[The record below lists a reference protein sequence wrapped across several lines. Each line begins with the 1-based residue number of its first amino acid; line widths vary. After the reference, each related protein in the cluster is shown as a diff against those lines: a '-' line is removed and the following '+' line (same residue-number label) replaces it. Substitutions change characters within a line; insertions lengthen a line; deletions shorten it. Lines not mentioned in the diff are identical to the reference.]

1 MSKKRWLIFQCYK
14 ALQLKPT
21 PPRYLYRNRSWP
33 LHQQASQRLITMK
46 FIANTVSKP
55 VVGKEA
61 AKLTKALKKGEHVA
75 NAKALETIARI
86 AKRRAEAA

>member
-1 MSKKRWLIFQCYK
+1 
-14 ALQLKPT
+14 
-21 PPRYLYRNRSWP
+21 
-33 LHQQASQRLITMK
+33 MK
-46 FIANTVSKP
+46 FIANTVSRP